1 MSQRPQDEHLRWLKL
16 VDFRAAII
24 GPISPPTLIWRT
36 EQMNETLERLK
47 AARRV
52 MVRIVQAREDRAK
65 FVPIIVE
72 LERQIAAQ
80 ADLNEDLAR
89 IMGEAA

>member
-1 MSQRPQDEHLRWLKL
+1 MD
-16 VDFRAAII
+16 V
-24 GPISPPTLIWRT
+24 TV
-36 EQMNETLERLK
+36 ERLK

-65 FVPIIVE
+65 FIPIILE

-80 ADLNEDLAR
+80 ADLDDDLTR
-89 IMGEAA
+89 IMSEAA

>member
-1 MSQRPQDEHLRWLKL
+1 
-16 VDFRAAII
+16 
-24 GPISPPTLIWRT
+24 
-36 EQMNETLERLK
+36 MNETLGRLE

-65 FVPIIVE
+65 FVPIILE
-72 LERQIAAQ
+72 IERQIAAQ
-80 ADLNEDLAR
+80 TDLSDDLAR

>member
-1 MSQRPQDEHLRWLKL
+1 
-16 VDFRAAII
+16 
-24 GPISPPTLIWRT
+24 
-36 EQMNETLERLK
+36 MNETLERLK

-65 FVPIIVE
+65 FVPII
-72 LERQIAAQ
+72 LEIEQQIAAQ
-80 ADLNEDLAR
+80 ADLNDDLAR